1 MHAGNVIVRGQAR
14 HLMESSGLLVRCFWR
29 PRCMVIK
36 CFCTMPLTSC
46 HSVRPAWEG
55 AEAEVSESSSRDQLS
70 QEARAPW
77 PWGVI
82 ILTHCPCSLM
92 LFSTFPPWWLHPT
105 DTLWLHILLLP
116 TLPSFLTTAFTSR
129 SPDSHLTDEA
139 ERGRDSMLTAGLW
152 WVHSPSALQTCSPT
166 APSRHDSFD
175 KPSHHPNRSNL
186 LDLYHPLYFS
196 N

>member
-1 MHAGNVIVRGQAR
+1 MWLEEAR
-14 HLMESSGLLVRCFWR
+14 PAPSWESSGLLARCFWR

-36 CFCTMPLTSC
+36 CFYTMPLTSC

-77 PWGVI
+77 PWGLI
-82 ILTHCPCSLM
+82 ILTHCHAAPCSSLPF
-92 LFSTFPPWWLHPT
+92 LPLTHLGFTFFCCQLCPLSSQQ
-105 DTLWLHILLLP
+105 LLQAGL
-116 TLPSFLTTAFTSR
+116 LTAISQTK
-129 SPDSHLTDEA
+129 L
-139 ERGRDSMLTAGLW
+139 RGQDSMLTAGPG

-186 LDLYHPLYFS
+186 LDLYHPLYF
-196 N
+196 